1 MQALL
6 ETTVWPNGATP
17 NHTYLLDGDRLV
29 AYIQQGTTE
38 PKYFKQPIRGFSK
51 SGRKF
56 VALEDNP
63 FGAPPAAEPMPWIKK
78 VAGSK
83 PGVFYTVNTEE
94 NTCTCQGYTYRGS
107 CKHVKQL
114 DTV

>member
-1 MQALL
+1 MQALQ
-6 ETTVWPNGATP
+6 ETTVWDNASAP
-17 NHTYLLDGDRLV
+17 NHLYLLDGTNLV
-29 AYIQQGTTE
+29 AYIRQGTSE
-38 PKYFKQPIRGFSK
+38 PFYFKTPIKGFSK

-56 VALEDNP
+56 VELKDNP
-63 FGAPPAAEPMPWIKK
+63 FGLAKTADVMPWIQQ

-94 NTCTCQGYTYRGS
+94 RTCTCQGYTFRGA

-114 DTV
+114 ETV